1 MKPIRTALLTTAL
14 IASFAGLA
22 MADTDKFDSPR
33 SARME
38 TMHAHK
44 SKRQNEQLS
53 ELKSQLHLQNTQ
65 EAAWTNFTQ
74 AMVHPPRFDRIDR
87 QTLSNMTTPERLA
100 HMQAQSV
107 VRNEHNKK
115 RIDGTL
121 AFYANLNPDQQK
133 IFDQAI
139 GRSMHTG
146 MHTGMHGKAQHKN
159 HDHSDAD

>member
-38 TMHAHK
+38 TMYEHK
-44 SKRQNEQLS
+44 SKRQSEQLS
-53 ELKSQLHLQNTQ
+53 ELKSKLHIQNTQ

-74 AMVHPPRFDRIDR
+74 AMLEASRMDRPER
-87 QTLSNMTTPERLA
+87 QTMASMSTPERLA
-100 HMQAQSV
+100 RMQALSV
-107 VRNEHNKK
+107 SKNENFKK

-121 AFYANLNPDQQK
+121 AFYASLNADQQK
-133 IFDQAI
+133 IFDEATGHNMHKSMQGAKQQKGH
-139 GRSMHTG
+139 GRSN
-146 MHTGMHGKAQHKN
+146 AY
-159 HDHSDAD
+159 